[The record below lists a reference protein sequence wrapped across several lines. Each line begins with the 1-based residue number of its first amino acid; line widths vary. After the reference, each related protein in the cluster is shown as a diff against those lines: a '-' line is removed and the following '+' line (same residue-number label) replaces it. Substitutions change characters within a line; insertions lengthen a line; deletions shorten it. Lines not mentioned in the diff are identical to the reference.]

1 MRSYYLD
8 NENPYAGKMAPDG
21 NAVIAGTMDPWTL
34 LSGLLCDSYLYR
46 DWGGG
51 SFLWFNLL
59 YIPWS

>member
-46 DWGGG
+46 DWGG
-51 SFLWFNLL
+51 FCRDQTLTWVIFM
-59 YIPWS
+59 I